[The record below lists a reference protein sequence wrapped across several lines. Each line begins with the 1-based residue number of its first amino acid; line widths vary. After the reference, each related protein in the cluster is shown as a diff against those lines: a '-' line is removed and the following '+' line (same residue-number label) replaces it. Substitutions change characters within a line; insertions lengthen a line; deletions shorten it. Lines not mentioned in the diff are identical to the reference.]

1 MTNAPAPSL
10 RPDALPASGFL
21 LLAGVTLFWG
31 INWPGMKIALAEVP
45 LWWFRTL
52 SVGIGGAGLLAI
64 AQMSSGTIRLSR
76 KEILPLILCSIFAIM
91 GWHIFSAYGVM
102 MMPAGRASII
112 AFTMPVWASI
122 ISSFVLKEAVTWS
135 KVVGLILGIG
145 GLVVLMGEDFVVLG
159 TAPIGAL
166 FMLGA
171 AVTWG
176 FGTVLFKK
184 FTWTAP
190 VAALV
195 GWQLLAA
202 MVPIGIVAIATE
214 SFPDLTALSVPAI
227 ISLVY
232 LFTIPMVFC
241 QWAYFK
247 VVMIFPAAIAAM
259 GTLAVPIVGVYSSA
273 LILREPVG
281 WQELAALV
289 LTCSALCAVL
299 VVPALRANSASNP
312 DRRRLKFLPRWMTD
326 PV

>member
-1 MTNAPAPSL
+1 M
-10 RPDALPASGFL
+10 
-21 LLAGVTLFWG
+21 
-31 INWPGMKIALAEVP
+31 
-45 LWWFRTL
+45 
-52 SVGIGGAGLLAI
+52 
-64 AQMSSGTIRLSR
+64 
-76 KEILPLILCSIFAIM
+76 
-91 GWHIFSAYGVM
+91 
-102 MMPAGRASII
+102 
-112 AFTMPVWASI
+112 
-122 ISSFVLKEAVTWS
+122 
-135 KVVGLILGIG
+135 VV
-145 GLVVLMGEDFVVLG
+145 G

-195 GWQLLAA
+195 GWQLLVA
-202 MVPIGIVAIATE
+202 MVPISIVAVATE
-214 SFPDLTALSVPAI
+214 PFPDFTALSVPAI

-273 LILREPVG
+273 LILGEPVG
-281 WQELAALV
+281 WQELVALV

-299 VVPALRANSASNP
+299 VVPALRSNASSNP
-312 DRRRLKFLPRWMTD
+312 NRQRFKFLPNWMTD
-326 PV
+326 PL

>member
-1 MTNAPAPSL
+1 MSNPPAPIS
-10 RPDALPASGFL
+10 RPEALPATGFL

-52 SVGIGGAGLLAI
+52 SVGIGGLGLLAI
-64 AQMSSGTIRLSR
+64 SQISSGTMKISR
-76 KEILPLILCSIFAIM
+76 QEILPLILCSIFAIM
-91 GWHIFSAYGVM
+91 GWHIFSAYGVTL
-102 MMPAGRASII
+102 MPAGRASII

-122 ISSFVLKEAVTWS
+122 ISSFVLKEAFTWS
-135 KVVGLILGIG
+135 KVAGLVLGIG

-171 AVTWG
+171 AVTWA

-202 MVPIGIVAIATE
+202 MVPIGAVAIA
-214 SFPDLTALSVPAI
+214 S
-227 ISLVY
+227 
-232 LFTIPMVFC
+232 
-241 QWAYFK
+241 
-247 VVMIFPAAIAAM
+247 
-259 GTLAVPIVGVYSSA
+259 
-273 LILREPVG
+273 
-281 WQELAALV
+281 
-289 LTCSALCAVL
+289 
-299 VVPALRANSASNP
+299 
-312 DRRRLKFLPRWMTD
+312 
-326 PV
+326 